1 MPPVGITLTP
11 RVGQSSGRRGAFAL
25 LASTGHARRSHRIG
39 PVPPTPDKPPAVA
52 IEERLFSLVL
62 ALIATEIGLTKPDI
76 LSTVQGYRQRYV
88 LGGDNASLERQFER
102 DKDDIRDLGIP
113 LETIDSDDEP
123 GSNHHLRYRIPKGL
137 YDLPADISFSSD
149 EIMLL
154 KLAGTVWRE
163 GSLSSESR
171 RALTKLNSLGV
182 DSNDPI
188 LGYAPSLRARDAA
201 FEPLS
206 KALDRGQS
214 VAFLYL
220 KPGEPS
226 PRRRQV
232 TPRAIVLHEGRW
244 HLSATD
250 LAAEANR
257 TFLLSRIAGP
267 VQPISGTVAEV
278 VSGAAQVAL
287 EDLDRLW
294 NTNSA
299 VVEVQ
304 PGSDAALRLSKRDAS
319 GAENENLLTL
329 HFTDLNIFA
338 DELASYGPEVL
349 VRTPRELRQ
358 AVRTRL
364 VGVRD
369 AHTASASA
377 ADDAIAGDVK
387 P

>member
-1 MPPVGITLTP
+1 MP
-11 RVGQSSGRRGAFAL
+11 
-25 LASTGHARRSHRIG
+25 ASTDSTRQSHRIA
-39 PVPPTPDKPPAVA
+39 PVPPTPDKLPAVA

-62 ALIATEIGLTKPDI
+62 ALIATEIGLTKSDI
-76 LSTVQGYRQRYV
+76 LSTVQGYRHRYV

-137 YDLPADISFSSD
+137 YDLPADVTFSPD
-149 EIMLL
+149 ELMLL

-163 GSLSSESR
+163 GSLSAESR

-220 KPGEPS
+220 KPGEPT

-232 TPRAIVLHEGRW
+232 IPRAIVLHDGRW

-250 LAAEANR
+250 LAADANR
-257 TFLLSRIAGP
+257 TFLLSRITGP
-267 VQPISGTVAEV
+267 VQTVSGATAEA
-278 VSGAAQVAL
+278 VSGAAQAAL

-294 NTNSA
+294 SANSA
-299 VVEVQ
+299 LVSVQ
-304 PGSDAALRLSKRDAS
+304 PGSDAALRLGKRDT
-319 GAENENLLTL
+319 AETEKEHELTL
-329 HFTDLNIFA
+329 HFTDLNILA
-338 DELASYGPEVL
+338 DELAGYGPEVL
-349 VRTPRELRQ
+349 VLRPLELRQ
-358 AVRTRL
+358 AVRSRL

-369 AHTASASA
+369 AHSAPKRIVPPLTEGSET
-377 ADDAIAGDVK
+377 